1 MKIKELLHP
10 ILKDLEETIETYGE
24 DEYDFDGW
32 EPHLELMYKDTYH
45 MVDDIYFIVED
56 DGDVVLRI
64 NTDHLTE
71 QVKKYDVYSFIDEIE
86 KLMDKYDMTF
96 LYEWD
101 EKGIRITY
109 GDEL

>member
-1 MKIKELLHP
+1 MKIKE
-10 ILKDLEETIETYGE
+10 ILQPVKDQLEQVINTEGE
-24 DEYDFDGW
+24 NKYNFDEW

-45 MVDDIYFIVED
+45 IVDDIYFIVED

-64 NTDHLTE
+64 NTDYLTE
-71 QVKKYDVYSFIDEIE
+71 PVKKYDVNTFIDEIE
-86 KLMDKYDMTF
+86 TIMDKYDMTF